1 LKKKW
6 PIISVFIILIVG
18 LAVFAYFQVPRYTKD
33 EVSQT
38 VTEDVIDLFV
48 EYEVR
53 SNRDT
58 MLWSSGEI
66 LEQGRPL
73 YFFSLE
79 PDLTVYPTLK
89 TINSHSGTVKVEAY
103 LENVDNEDNVYWSKA
118 INIQQYDISL
128 TSQENL
134 PPLELNLMEMLE
146 LTEEISEELGLQRG
160 GRGNLQIRVS
170 LYADLGAESISHD
183 VPFILDS
190 HGLNPPTDDE
200 LAVQKE
206 IVSHDSEQI
215 MQARTF
221 TDYLACPYIRTYGI
235 IIIILIIAASI
246 IYGRERQ
253 DEYKRYDSWVSKV
266 VIPKIK
272 EPHAYFPTLKE
283 LIDTAIELD
292 KKVIYDIRRDAYF
305 LLDGDNW
312 YVHKKKKTD

>member
-1 LKKKW
+1 MKKKW

-190 HGLNPPTDDE
+190 HGLIPPPDDE

-221 TDYLACPYIRTYGI
+221 TDYLECPYVRTYGG
-235 IIIILIIAASI
+235 IIIILIVAAFI
-246 IYGRERQ
+246 ISGRESQ
-253 DEYKRYDSWVSKV
+253 DEYKRYDSWVSKA
-266 VIPKIK
+266 VIPKVK
-272 EPHAYFPTLKE
+272 EPDVYFSTLKE
-283 LIDTAIELD
+283 LIDTSVELD
-292 KKVIYDIRRDAYF
+292 KKVVYDVRRKAYF

-312 YVHKKKKTD
+312 YVHKKKTD